1 MNTLKEK
8 CVGSERLTALGA
20 VILLV
25 FLAPGCATKKY
36 VQTKVFQPL
45 EAKITGVDKKTD
57 ANAQRITDVDQKA
70 EAGVSDAQARAE
82 TADKDAGKADEHAQ
96 EAQNLAQKGV
106 DQATTV
112 AKDLDNI
119 DNYQPV
125 KSETVLFRINH
136 ADLTVED
143 KSTLDELAGNINS
156 MKHFVIE
163 VQGYTDKTGSK
174 EYNLELSR
182 RRADAVVR
190 YLTEV
195 HKIPLAKIHLLGYG
209 EDSPAQP
216 NNTRAGRKENRRVEI
231 TVLAPQITSGATTAS
246 MPASNSTSAST
257 ANQ

>member
-8 CVGSERLTALGA
+8 CVGTERLTALGA

-57 ANAQRITDVDQKA
+57 ANAQKITDVDQKA
-70 EAGVSDAQARAE
+70 ESGISDAQARAE

-112 AKDLDNI
+112 AKDLDNV

-125 KSETVLFRINH
+125 KSEIVLFGFNH
-136 ADLTVED
+136 SDLTVED
-143 KSTLDELAGNINS
+143 KSKLDDLAGNINS
-156 MKHFVIE
+156 MKHYVVE

-174 EYNLELSR
+174 QYNLELSR

-195 HKIPLAKIHLLGYG
+195 HKIPLVKIHLLGYG

-231 TVLAPQITSGATTAS
+231 TVLAPQLSTATTATTGAIS
-246 MPASNSTSAST
+246 GPTSAST
-257 ANQ
+257 ATQ